1 MADDTI
7 DSLPK
12 LLSRLPGLEVLR
24 MRYCQLGRLECMHG
38 HDSYGRTLYLYASF
52 LDLDGPAIDRL
63 TTALRHNNFMP
74 GLKVLD
80 FSQNRYMKDEV

>member
-63 TTALRHNNFMP
+63 TSARTDTLRTRYEDP
-74 GLKVLD
+74 VL
-80 FSQNRYMKDEV
+80 SWYLGYR